1 MQRYG
6 KSDYGKHLKSVAE
19 GRVFPAEE
27 ENSVR
32 TLITGAHGQLGNEL
46 KRLLESGQ
54 AEIGPISSAY
64 KDAEVDYIDIDE
76 LDISD
81 HEAVD
86 AWFVA
91 HDPYDLVINGAA
103 MTNVDGCEKHF
114 DQAFAA
120 NALGPMNLPLCSRT
134 GSSLFMFQRTMY
146 FRYRSA
152 AAY

>member
-1 MQRYG
+1 MW
-6 KSDYGKHLKSVAE
+6 
-19 GRVFPAEE
+19 FPAEE

-32 TLITGAHGQLGNEL
+32 ILITGAHGQLGNEL

-114 DQAFAA
+114 DKAFAA
-120 NALGPMNLPLCSRT
+120 NALGPMNLARACSRM
-134 GSSLFMFQRTMY
+134 GSKFIHV
-146 FRYRSA
+146 
-152 AAY
+152 